1 MAALVGEMVRV
12 WGGSVSKGWS
22 VVDGGWQ
29 VTRGGEMLK
38 AIFDRCGPYE
48 LVCVAWRGALS
59 VARYCCVLRWVGG
72 WWCGWVVG
80 DG

>member
-29 VTRGGEMLK
+29 VTRGGVNMLE
-38 AIFDRCGPYE
+38 AVLYRCGLYE
-48 LVCVAWRGALS
+48 LLCMAWCAE
-59 VARYCCVLRWVGG
+59 CCKVVVVGSGGGVGG
-72 WWCGWVVG
+72 WWVMA
-80 DG
+80 DQFR

>member
-29 VTRGGEMLK
+29 VTRGGVNMLE
-38 AIFDRCGPYE
+38 AVLYRCGLYE
-48 LVCVAWRGALS
+48 LLCMAWRGVLS
-59 VARYCCVLRWVGG
+59 VAR
-72 WWCGWVVG
+72 
-80 DG
+80 